1 MSSAQLS
8 LFEPADKPAGRAIQ
22 EAASD
27 LPRLAVEMIEVMG
40 EQATM
45 KLVHEMGGLRLVVP
59 GWPLK
64 RPSSRYQHLEEIVGP
79 EAAQAFAERWGGIE
93 VQVPKCDGARRLLR
107 NRAIVAAYERGARVP
122 ELARLHNLSEGA
134 VWKVLKRPLT
144 TNETTESKT

>member
-1 MSSAQLS
+1 MSSSQLS

-27 LPRLAVEMIEVMG
+27 LPRLAREMIEVMG

-79 EAAQAFAERWGGIE
+79 DAAQAFATRWGNIE
-93 VQVPKCDGARRLLR
+93 VQVPLAKKALMRLR
-107 NRAIVAAYERGARVP
+107 DRSIVEAYAKGVQPP
-122 ELARLHNLSEGA
+122 ELARRYGITEGH
-134 VWKVLKRPLT
+134 VWRVLKRDL
-144 TNETTESKT
+144 SA